1 MSERAW
7 PQAAREEPLVDD
19 PIVTRL
25 LGELPDTV
33 IVIDS
38 QGRVQWANRT
48 AERLF
53 NRSLG
58 DSKGIS
64 GLDLVH
70 PEDLELVLRSLV
82 SIQEKEVGSAIEV
95 RVRASVGWRL
105 VEVVGAPVP
114 WFDEGAVL
122 LCLRDVTD
130 RRRFELAHGEEAR
143 FRSIV
148 QNSAAVTMLVSP
160 QGRVESVSGALTRL
174 LGHDPELV
182 EQRPLADL
190 VREQDRPR
198 LAASIEQALFGASAT
213 SPVTVELGLLRHTG
227 RESVPFEVTIVNLL
241 EDPTVG
247 GFVISAHDITDR
259 SIAEHRLREAL
270 SLLTATLDSTADGIL
285 VVDGGGRITSFN
297 RRFSEMWRLPESLLE
312 TRDDSAVLAFVL
324 DQLDKPEIF
333 LTKVEELYSQPET
346 ESDDIIEFKDG
357 SVFERHSRPQRV
369 DGTVVGRVW
378 SFRDVTDRKR
388 LEDELSYQAF
398 HDSLTGLANKALFQ
412 DRLQHAAARIERTG
426 GHLAVLFIDL
436 DNFKTVNDSLGHAA
450 GDEMLSRVAEVLV
463 GCLRKVDTAA
473 RLGGDEF
480 AVLVEDIGD
489 RGDAVKL
496 AERILTALRQ
506 PVTAGGKDVSATV
519 SIGITF
525 DTPGITSD
533 QLLRNADLAMYT
545 AKERGKNRFEEFQ
558 SEMRATAVAR
568 LEVEAHLN
576 RALKGR
582 EIVVHYQPIFDLYAD
597 AIVGFEAL
605 ARWRHP
611 TRGLLSPISF
621 IPFAEESDLITKI
634 DVFVLAEACTR
645 AREWQRD
652 HGEEL
657 AISVNVS
664 SRRLVDARLAD
675 DVATLLGKVGL
686 DPSTLILEITESG
699 VMRDTEV
706 AAHNLRTLRSFGIR
720 IALDDFGTGYSSLS
734 YLEHL
739 PIDIL
744 KIDKTF
750 VGAMTEQQGEMGL
763 TLAIVQLAQTLGHT
777 PIAEGVESALQV
789 EHLRRFGCRLAQG
802 YHLGVPKDAP
812 GTEELLRARRSVDGL
827 GQLSHTVFDPA

>member
-1 MSERAW
+1 
-7 PQAAREEPLVDD
+7 
-19 PIVTRL
+19 
-25 LGELPDTV
+25 
-33 IVIDS
+33 
-38 QGRVQWANRT
+38 
-48 AERLF
+48 
-53 NRSLG
+53 
-58 DSKGIS
+58 
-64 GLDLVH
+64 
-70 PEDLELVLRSLV
+70 
-82 SIQEKEVGSAIEV
+82 
-95 RVRASVGWRL
+95 
-105 VEVVGAPVP
+105 
-114 WFDEGAVL
+114 
-122 LCLRDVTD
+122 
-130 RRRFELAHGEEAR
+130 
-143 FRSIV
+143 
-148 QNSAAVTMLVSP
+148 
-160 QGRVESVSGALTRL
+160 L

-182 EQRPLADL
+182 ENRPLAEL
-190 VREQDRPR
+190 VIEQDRPR
-198 LAASIEQALFGASAT
+198 LASSLELARLGATAAT
-213 SPVTVELGLLRHTG
+213 PVTVELGLLRHG
-227 RESVPFEVTIVNLL
+227 GGEPVPFELTIVNLL

-259 SIAEHRLREAL
+259 SIAEHRLRHAL

-285 VVDGGGRITSFN
+285 VVDRGGRITSFN
-297 RRFSEMWRLPESLLE
+297 RRFAEMWRLPESLLE
-312 TRDDSAVLAFVL
+312 IGDDSAVLTFVL
-324 DQLDKPEIF
+324 DQLEKPEIF
-333 LTKVEELYSQPET
+333 VTKVEELYSQPET
-346 ESDDIIEFKDG
+346 ESNDTIEFKDG

-369 DGTVVGRVW
+369 DGAVVGRVW

-388 LEDELSYQAF
+388 LEEELSYQAF

-412 DRLQHAAARIERTG
+412 DRLQHAAARIERTR

-450 GDEMLSRVAEVLV
+450 GDEMLRRVAEVLV

-480 AVLVEDIGD
+480 AVLVEDIAN

-558 SEMRATAVAR
+558 SEMHATAVAR

-582 EIVVHYQPIFDLYAD
+582 ELVVHYQPIFDLFAD

-611 TRGLLSPISF
+611 TRGLLAPVSF

-634 DVFVLAEACTR
+634 DAFVMAEACTR

-652 HGEEL
+652 HRKDL

-664 SRRLVDARLAD
+664 SRRLVDGMLAD
-675 DVATLLGKVGL
+675 DVAALLGKVGL

-706 AAHNLRTLRSFGIR
+706 AARNLRTLRSFGIR
-720 IALDDFGTGYSSLS
+720 IALDDFGTGYSSLA
-734 YLEHL
+734 YLERL

-744 KIDKTF
+744 KIDRTF
-750 VGAMTEQQGEMGL
+750 VGAMTDQQGEIGL
-763 TLAIVQLAQTLGHT
+763 TPAIVQLAQTLGHT
-777 PIAEGVESALQV
+777 PIAEGVENAQQV

-802 YHLGVPKDAP
+802 YYLGMPKDAR
-812 GTEELLRARRSVDGL
+812 GTEELLQARRSVDRL
-827 GQLSHTVFDPA
+827 GQLSHPVFDTA